1 MLAGPWLLALAGA
14 AAGSAGTLASLGP
27 LRLRAD
33 AFPSAVITLAALA
46 QVVVLP
52 LVALRTDRARAKQR
66 VLLVCA
72 ALGALVAVGLAAT
85 SGDEWLAAG
94 LAFFVGS
101 VLWSVGD
108 VAWNGMLP
116 GLAAGGDYEA
126 VSARGSAVGY
136 VGGGL
141 ILALDLAL
149 LELRGV
155 FGIGEATAVRICF
168 LTGAAWWLVFCLP
181 AARRLRHVERHPAE
195 RHPAERHRAEGG
207 AGGAGPMA
215 PLTSVRSQLRLVRS
229 MPATARFLVAYLCFA
244 DAMSAVI
251 SLSSTFLTHQL
262 FHDDATAASPFLF
275 SLILAVQ
282 FVAMGGALAAARLA
296 NRYGPKLVLAAN
308 LVIWCLVIFFAWAV
322 LDNLVEAVAMG
333 LVIGVA
339 LGGTSTLS
347 RSLFARMVPAG
358 REAVFFS
365 FYEVSSQGTSWI
377 APLIFTVV
385 VDVTGSFRQAILSL
399 VVLFVVGLVL
409 LARVDPTRA
418 AGEAAGVS
426 FPSPTLAAD

>member
-1 MLAGPWLLALAGA
+1 
-14 AAGSAGTLASLGP
+14 
-27 LRLRAD
+27 
-33 AFPSAVITLAALA
+33 
-46 QVVVLP
+46 
-52 LVALRTDRARAKQR
+52 
-66 VLLVCA
+66 
-72 ALGALVAVGLAAT
+72 
-85 SGDEWLAAG
+85 
-94 LAFFVGS
+94 
-101 VLWSVGD
+101 
-108 VAWNGMLP
+108 
-116 GLAAGGDYEA
+116 
-126 VSARGSAVGY
+126 
-136 VGGGL
+136 
-141 ILALDLAL
+141 
-149 LELRGV
+149 
-155 FGIGEATAVRICF
+155 
-168 LTGAAWWLVFCLP
+168 
-181 AARRLRHVERHPAE
+181 
-195 RHPAERHRAEGG
+195 
-207 AGGAGPMA
+207 MA

-426 FPSPTLAAD
+426 LPSPTLAAD